1 MISLFLGECKGLLG
15 KPPGLLQDHS
25 RRLWRQAKREK
36 EVFTGTLRARQRARC
51 LCISAKLS
59 LFPIL
64 QQPCYQLTVSIEGK
78 KNICFTTESDHKMT
92 IQNFVIYSY
101 QDSLRENLLH
111 LSTAL
116 LQSSSLMLGLLFPC
130 EHSAEKYNKL
140 LCDRVLH
147 VSWAY
152 LNSACS
158 TSTCRNR
165 QVFAS

>member
-15 KPPGLLQDHS
+15 KPPGLLQDHA

-36 EVFTGTLRARQRARC
+36 RSLRGHPAPGRELAA

-78 KNICFTTESDHKMT
+78 KNMCFTTESDHKMT

-116 LQSSSLMLGLLFPC
+116 LQSSSLMPGLLSPR

-147 VSWAY
+147 VSWA
-152 LNSACS
+152 
-158 TSTCRNR
+158 RPPH
-165 QVFAS
+165 